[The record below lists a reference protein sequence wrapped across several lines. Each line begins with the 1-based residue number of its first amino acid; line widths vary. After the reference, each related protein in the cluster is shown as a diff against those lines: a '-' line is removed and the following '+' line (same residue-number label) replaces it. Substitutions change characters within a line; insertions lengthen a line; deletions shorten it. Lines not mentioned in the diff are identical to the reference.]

1 MSFALESRGFS
12 KKRSRVEMPEALEA
26 KNFDMTTFVSIL
38 LLTAAGLVAIY
49 SATFA
54 ADSVNLAKRFNQQFY
69 FAIAGIIVMMVV
81 AFLPVRWLSA
91 IAWPFYAL
99 GIVALV
105 YVILFGTEVY
115 GQKNWITF
123 GSFQFQPSE
132 LAKLATIMAVA
143 KYLNGDRDLTRIGTL
158 VFTMGLILLPTAL
171 ILLEPDPGTSVI
183 FLGVTM
189 VILLWSGVDLFLLFS
204 VVAPAITAVVS
215 LFGRTPMMLG
225 VFISGLLMFFVF
237 RKNVVTTAVA
247 FAIVIGAAF
256 STNMVY
262 DSLKPY
268 QKTRIQVLLDP
279 ELDPLGAG
287 YNVIQTRMA
296 IGSGGLT
303 GKGYLEGTQTQL
315 RYVPKQWTDFIISV
329 PAEEFGFIGSI
340 AIVLIYAFV
349 IFRGVAIASSVRSKY
364 SSVLAIGITG
374 IWFLHITINIGM
386 TLGLLPVV
394 GIPLP
399 FMSYGGT
406 ALMTNLLMGGILMN
420 LYRNRRILF

>member
-1 MSFALESRGFS
+1 
-12 KKRSRVEMPEALEA
+12 MPEALEA
-26 KNFDMTTFVSIL
+26 KNFDLTTFISIL
-38 LLTAAGLVAIY
+38 LLTIGGLIAIY

-54 ADSVNLAKRFNQQFY
+54 TDSINLSKRFDQQLS
-69 FAIAGIIVMMVV
+69 FAIAGVVVMVGV
-81 AFLPVRWLSA
+81 AFVPVRWLSA
-91 IAWPFYAL
+91 MTWPFYIL
-99 GIVALV
+99 GLITLV
-105 YVILFGTEVY
+105 YVLFFGTEVY
-115 GQKNWITF
+115 GQRNWITL

-132 LAKLATIMAVA
+132 IAKLATIMAVA
-143 KYLNGDRDLTRIGTL
+143 KYMNGDRDLTRIGTL
-158 VFTMGLILLPTAL
+158 VFTIALIIVPTVL

-183 FLGVTM
+183 FLGLTLVM
-189 VILLWSGVDLFLLFS
+189 LLWSGVDLFLLFA
-204 VVAPAITAVVS
+204 VVAPALTAIVS

-225 VFISGLLMFFVF
+225 VFISGLMMFFAF
-237 RKNVVTTAVA
+237 RKGILATALA

-329 PAEEFGFIGSI
+329 PAEEFGFVGSI
-340 AIVLIYAFV
+340 ILVLIYAFV
-349 IFRGVAIASSVRSKY
+349 IFRGVAIASSVRSKF

-406 ALMTNLLMGGILMN
+406 ALMTNLIMGGILMN

>member
-1 MSFALESRGFS
+1 MSFALESKGFS
-12 KKRSRVEMPEALEA
+12 KSRSRVERPESLEA
-26 KNFDMTTFVSIL
+26 KNFDLTTFISIL
-38 LLTAAGLVAIY
+38 LLTAGGLVAIY

-54 ADSVNLAKRFNQQFY
+54 AENAQRFNQQLT
-69 FAIAGIIVMMVV
+69 FAMAGIGVMLVV
-81 AFLPVRWLSA
+81 AFIPVRWLSA
-91 IAWPFYAL
+91 MTWPFYLVGL
-99 GIVALV
+99 GALV

-123 GSFQFQPSE
+123 GKFQFQPSE

-143 KYLNGDRDLTRIGTL
+143 KYLNGDRNLTKIGTL
-158 VFTMGLILLPTAL
+158 AMTMGIILVPTVL
-171 ILLEPDPGTSVI
+171 ILLEPDPGTSMI
-183 FLGVTM
+183 FLGVLLIT
-189 VILLWSGVDLFLLFS
+189 LLWSGVDLFLLFA
-204 VVAPAITAVVS
+204 VVAPGITAVVS

-225 VFISGLLMFFVF
+225 VFISGLLQFFVF
-237 RKNVVTTAVA
+237 RKGLLATALA
-247 FAIVIGAAF
+247 FLIVIGAAF
-256 STNMVY
+256 STNIVY

-268 QKTRIQVLLDP
+268 QKNRIQVLLDP

-296 IGSGGLT
+296 IGSGGLA

-329 PAEEFGFIGSI
+329 PAEEFGFIGSLTF
-340 AIVLIYAFV
+340 VLIYAFV
-349 IFRGVAIASSVRSKY
+349 IFRGVAIASSVRSKF

-406 ALMTNLLMGGILMN
+406 ALLTNLLMAGILMN

>member
-1 MSFALESRGFS
+1 
-12 KKRSRVEMPEALEA
+12 MPESLEA
-26 KNFDMTTFVSIL
+26 KNFDLTTFISIL
-38 LLTAAGLVAIY
+38 LLTAGGLVAIY

-54 ADSVNLAKRFNQQFY
+54 AENAQRFNQQLY
-69 FAIAGIIVMMVV
+69 FALGGV
-81 AFLPVRWLSA
+81 AIMLAVGFIPVRWLSA
-91 IAWPFYAL
+91 MTWPFYAVGL
-99 GIVALV
+99 GALV
-105 YVILFGTEVY
+105 YVLLFGTEVY
-115 GQKNWITF
+115 GQKNWISF
-123 GSFQFQPSE
+123 GRFQFQPSE

-143 KYLNGDRDLTRIGTL
+143 KYLNADRDMTRIGTL
-158 VFTMGLILLPTAL
+158 VMVMMLILVPTGL

-183 FLGVTM
+183 FLGLTM
-189 VILLWSGVDLFLLFS
+189 VILLWSGVDLFLLFA

-225 VFISGLLMFFVF
+225 VFISGLLQFFVF
-237 RKNVVTTAVA
+237 RKSIIVTALA

-256 STNMVY
+256 STNVVY

-268 QKTRIQVLLDP
+268 QKNRIQVLLDP

-329 PAEEFGFIGSI
+329 PAEEFGFIGS
-340 AIVLIYAFV
+340 AIFVLIYAFV
-349 IFRGVAIASSVRSKY
+349 IFRGVAIASSVRSKF
-364 SSVLAIGITG
+364 SSILAIGITG

-399 FMSYGGT
+399 FMSYGGS
-406 ALMTNLLMGGILMN
+406 ALFTNLLMAGILMN

>member
-1 MSFALESRGFS
+1 
-12 KKRSRVEMPEALEA
+12 MPEALEA
-26 KNFDMTTFVSIL
+26 KNFDMTTFISIL
-38 LLTAAGLVAIY
+38 LLTAGGLVAIY

-54 ADSVNLAKRFNQQFY
+54 AENAMRFNQQFR
-69 FAIAGIIVMMVV
+69 FALAGIGVMLIV
-81 AFLPVRWLSA
+81 AFIPVRWLSA
-91 IAWPFYAL
+91 MTWPFYIVGL
-99 GIVALV
+99 GALV
-105 YVILFGTEVY
+105 YVLLFGTEVY

-123 GSFQFQPSE
+123 GTFQFQPSE

-158 VFTMGLILLPTAL
+158 LITMGIILLPTVL
-171 ILLEPDPGTSVI
+171 ILAEPDPGSSMI
-183 FLGVTM
+183 FLGVLMIT
-189 VILLWSGVDLFLLFS
+189 LLWSGVDLFLLFA

-237 RKNVVTTAVA
+237 RKNLIPTALA
-247 FAIVIGAAF
+247 FLIVIGAAF
-256 STNMVY
+256 STNIVY

-268 QKTRIQVLLDP
+268 QKNRIQVLLDP

-329 PAEEFGFIGSI
+329 PAEEFGFVGSLI
-340 AIVLIYAFV
+340 FVLIYAFV
-349 IFRGVAIASSVRSKY
+349 IFRGVAIASSVRSKF

-406 ALMTNLLMGGILMN
+406 ALLTNLLMGGILMN

>member
-1 MSFALESRGFS
+1 
-12 KKRSRVEMPEALEA
+12 MPEALES
-26 KNFDMTTFVSIL
+26 KNFDFTTFFSIV
-38 LLTAAGLVAIY
+38 LLTIGGLVAIY

-54 ADSVNLAKRFNQQFY
+54 AENAARFNQQVY
-69 FAIAGIIVMMVV
+69 FAIAGVGVMLIV

-91 IAWPFYAL
+91 ITWPFYAIGL
-99 GIVALV
+99 GALV
-105 YVILFGTEVY
+105 YVLLFGVEVY
-115 GQKNWITF
+115 GQKNWIQF
-123 GSFQFQPSE
+123 GRFQFQPSE

-143 KYLNGDRDLTRIGTL
+143 KYLNKDRDLTRIGTL
-158 VFTMGLILLPTAL
+158 LVVMAMVLVPTVL

-183 FLGVTM
+183 FLGLTL

-204 VVAPAITAVVS
+204 VIAPAITAVVS

-225 VFISGLLMFFVF
+225 VFISGMLMFFIF
-237 RKNVVTTAVA
+237 RKNLITTALA

-256 STNMVY
+256 STNAIY

-268 QKTRIQVLLDP
+268 QKNRIQVLLDP

-329 PAEEFGFIGSI
+329 PAEEFGFIGSVI
-340 AIVLIYAFV
+340 FILIYAFV
-349 IFRGVAIASSVRSKY
+349 VFRGVAIASSVRSKF

-374 IWFLHITINIGM
+374 IWFLHITINVGM

-399 FMSYGGT
+399 FMSYGGS
-406 ALMTNLLMGGILMN
+406 ALMTNLLMAGILMN

>member
-1 MSFALESRGFS
+1 
-12 KKRSRVEMPEALEA
+12 MPEALES
-26 KNFDMTTFVSIL
+26 KNFDFTTFLSIL
-38 LLTAAGLVAIY
+38 LLTAGGLVAIY
-49 SATFA
+49 SATYA
-54 ADSVNLAKRFNQQFY
+54 ASNETRFVQQAY
-69 FAIAGIIVMMVV
+69 FALAGLAVMLVV

-91 IAWPFYAL
+91 MTWPLYAI
-99 GIVALV
+99 GIGALI
-105 YVILFGTEVY
+105 YVLLFGTEVY
-115 GQKNWITF
+115 GQKNWISF
-123 GSFQFQPSE
+123 GRFQFQPSE

-158 VFTMGLILLPTAL
+158 FMVMGLVLLPTAL

-183 FLGVTM
+183 FLGLTL
-189 VILLWSGVDLFLLFS
+189 VILLWSGVDLFLLFATI
-204 VVAPAITAVVS
+204 APAITAIVS
-215 LFGRTPMMLG
+215 LFGRTPMMVG
-225 VFISGLLMFFVF
+225 VFTSGLMMFFVF
-237 RKNVVTTAVA
+237 RKNLITTALA
-247 FAIVIGAAF
+247 FTIVIGAAF
-256 STNMVY
+256 STNVVY

-268 QKTRIQVLLDP
+268 QKNRVQVLLDP

-303 GKGYLEGTQTQL
+303 GKGFLEGTQTQL

-340 AIVLIYAFV
+340 VFVLIYAFV
-349 IFRGVAIASSVRSKY
+349 IFRGVAIASSVRSKF

-399 FMSYGGT
+399 FMSYGGS
-406 ALMTNLLMGGILMN
+406 ALLTNLLMAGILMN